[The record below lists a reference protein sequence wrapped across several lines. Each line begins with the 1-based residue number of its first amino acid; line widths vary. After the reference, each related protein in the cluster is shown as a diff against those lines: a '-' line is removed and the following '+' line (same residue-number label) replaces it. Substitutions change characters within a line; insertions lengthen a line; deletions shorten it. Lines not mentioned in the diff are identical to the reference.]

1 MNKIE
6 LQLTSK
12 FAVGEEVFMLSANG
26 RRIEKGKILKIE
38 LGQITLND
46 GVNQSPVMFSSWNNT
61 YIVANLS
68 RSGDWNRLRA
78 DQIFTSYE
86 AAVAARKSNT
96 SVKFG
101 RNRMGIAVSV
111 NKFLENVNRS
121 DLEEKDRKFY
131 DRMKKLCQEEGF

>member
-26 RRIEKGKILKIE
+26 RRIEKGKITRIE
-38 LGQITLND
+38 LGQITLSD
-46 GVNQSPVMFSSWNNT
+46 GVNQSPVMFSSWNSL

-78 DQIFTSYE
+78 DQIFTSYD
-86 AAVAARKSNT
+86 AAVAARKSST

-101 RNRMGIAVSV
+101 CNRMGIASSV
-111 NKFLENVNRS
+111 KKFLENVNRS

>member
-12 FAVGEEVFMLSANG
+12 FAVGEEVFMLSTNG
-26 RRIEKGKILKIE
+26 RRIERGKITRIE
-38 LGQITLND
+38 LGQITLSD
-46 GVNQSPVMFSSWNNT
+46 GVNQSPVMISHWNNS

-78 DQIFTSYE
+78 DQIFTSYD
-86 AAVAARKSNT
+86 AAVAARKT
-96 SVKFG
+96 STDVKFG
-101 RNRMGIAVSV
+101 RNRMSIASSV
-111 NKFLENVNRS
+111 KKFLENVNRN

>member
-26 RRIEKGKILKIE
+26 RRIERGKITRIE
-38 LGQITLND
+38 LGQITLSD
-46 GVNQSPVMFSSWNNT
+46 GVNQSPVMISSWNNS
-61 YIVANLS
+61 YIIANLS

-78 DQIFTSYE
+78 DQIFTSYD
-86 AAVAARKSNT
+86 AAVAARKINT
-96 SVKFG
+96 GMKFG
-101 RNRMGIAVSV
+101 QNRMSIASSIK
-111 NKFLENVNRS
+111 KFLENVNRN

-131 DRMKKLCQEEGF
+131 DKMAQLCKEEGF